1 EQAQKL
7 ATKENLFQTQA
18 CLDATVG
25 QQNQKPT
32 SPKIAPAP
40 PPTSSPNSM
49 VLVNPQPFN
58 GTRGAS
64 AESFVGQILLHNVT
78 SPERFPTDS
87 SKVAFSVLFMT
98 NYAAQLPYTTSTKLE
113 QCRPTRRISTHTLAP
128 KIQFTSLRTMQAMA
142 LKAGQ
147 TIEGI
152 RNGQP
157 APIPLLAPVPHTR
170 GPFLAL
176 ARQVPSQRCSQ
187 EFV

>member
-1 EQAQKL
+1 QSTTLPPRTVNPLGLCEGNHSPVSSPESEHPQGAMDALKARIDKMICMLAKEQAQKL

-98 NYAAQLPYTTSTKLE
+98 NYAAQ
-113 QCRPTRRISTHTLAP
+113 
-128 KIQFTSLRTMQAMA
+128 
-142 LKAGQ
+142 
-147 TIEGI
+147 
-152 RNGQP
+152 
-157 APIPLLAPVPHTR
+157 V
-170 GPFLAL
+170 
-176 ARQVPSQRCSQ
+176 
-187 EFV
+187 